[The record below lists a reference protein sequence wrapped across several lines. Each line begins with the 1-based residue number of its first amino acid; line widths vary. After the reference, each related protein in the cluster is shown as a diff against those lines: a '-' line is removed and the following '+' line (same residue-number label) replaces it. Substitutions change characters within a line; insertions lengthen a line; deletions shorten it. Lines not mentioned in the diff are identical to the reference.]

1 MQQFQ
6 QLEYKVNSASIEQ
19 QKWFNKSDLFN
30 SSCFYSQSDETRDY
44 LSELKDNIVKLS
56 QITDTAY
63 LEFLTERVT
72 QQFACLKNLL
82 NAQSV
87 NNKAKHYRRS
97 NTQRLAQVKKLTTT
111 VNQSSQDL
119 YSELSKLQEFERRL
133 LDMVSEKQ
141 QQLSAYSGSK
151 LRNDYQ
157 QQVLV
162 TQQRLGRC
170 RQAISKV
177 EEQIQKLDDKN

>member
-1 MQQFQ
+1 MLQFQ
-6 QLEYKVNSASIEQ
+6 QIEDRINHANIDQ
-19 QKWFNKSDLFN
+19 QKWFNRSDLFN
-30 SSCFYSQSDETRDY
+30 SSCFYSQSDEVGEY
-44 LSELKDNIVKLS
+44 LSELKDNINKL
-56 QITDTAY
+56 IKVHDTEY
-63 LEFLTERVT
+63 VEFISERVT
-72 QQFACLKNLL
+72 QQFSCLKNLV
-82 NAQSV
+82 NSQSV
-87 NNKAKHYRRS
+87 NRKAKDYRRS
-97 NTQRLAQVKKLTTT
+97 HNQRLAQVKKLTKT

-133 LDMVSEKQ
+133 LDMVAEKQ
-141 QQLSAYSGSK
+141 HQLSTYSGAK

-177 EEQIQKLDDKN
+177 EEQIQKLDDKT